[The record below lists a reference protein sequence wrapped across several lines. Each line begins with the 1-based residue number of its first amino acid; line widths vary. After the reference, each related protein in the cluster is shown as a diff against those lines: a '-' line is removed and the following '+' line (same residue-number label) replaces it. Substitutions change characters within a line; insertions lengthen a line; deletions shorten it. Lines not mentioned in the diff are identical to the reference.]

1 VPRTKIHSRWLDP
14 CLTDQQIYI
23 KISSFGVNYVVKT
36 VAGKVKTA
44 CEPFLINH
52 EARTANK
59 GMQLLV

>member
-1 VPRTKIHSRWLDP
+1 MARPVPYRS
-14 CLTDQQIYI
+14 TDIYI